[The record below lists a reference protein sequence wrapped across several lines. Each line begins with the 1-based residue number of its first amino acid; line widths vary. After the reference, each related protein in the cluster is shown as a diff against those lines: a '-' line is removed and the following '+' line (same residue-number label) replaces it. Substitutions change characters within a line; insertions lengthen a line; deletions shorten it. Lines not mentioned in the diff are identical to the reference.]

1 MEEFK
6 HCCKPSEDLI
16 RVGKVLCQRI
26 KSWLAWDEKINSIV
40 QNVSSHCIMGFN
52 NMCLNINKIRYLWA
66 ISIRQ
71 RGDKELFITLV
82 PKVIK

>member
-1 MEEFK
+1 MYLKLLVEEFK

-52 NMCLNINKIRYLWA
+52 NMFEYKQNSSSA
-66 ISIRQ
+66 ICAQLVSDRE
-71 RGDKELFITLV
+71 RG
-82 PKVIK
+82 